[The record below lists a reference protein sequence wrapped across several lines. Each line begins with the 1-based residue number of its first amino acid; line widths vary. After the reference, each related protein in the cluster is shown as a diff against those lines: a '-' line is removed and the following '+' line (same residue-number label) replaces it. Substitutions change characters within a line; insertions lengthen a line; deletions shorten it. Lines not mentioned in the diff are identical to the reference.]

1 MKKLNFIL
9 AGALSALAVA
19 QAFGFPAESRVFA
32 EASPL
37 DEAIQRK
44 RDRMVELNQF
54 SNDLANTIAAENR
67 DYTND
72 ERRDFD
78 SWNAEFDSL
87 REDVTR
93 LENNI
98 ARNEL
103 VNQGLGRTVSA
114 PAGEED
120 PQAPTGAAP
129 APQNATRAQAAAA
142 PRRPSTPAQPRD
154 HRTDGRWG
162 FANAATYLTAVCNAS
177 KKSGATVDPR
187 LIQNAPSTYGREGVG
202 EDGGFAVPPDFRS
215 TIISKVT
222 GEESLL
228 SRTDQMTTSSNSIT
242 LPVDETTPWQTSGGI
257 QAYWE
262 REGGQ
267 KQQSKPQ
274 LGELTVKAHKVIA
287 LVPMTDELLQD
298 APAMASYVN
307 RKAPEKIDYKVSEAI
322 LKGTGVGQPLGI
334 LNSPGTI
341 IVPGEGS
348 QTADTVNFDN
358 VTKMYYRMN
367 AASRRRGVW
376 LVNGDAEEQL
386 ARMVFPGQGN
396 GNAIPVFLPAGGL
409 SGQPYATLFGRPI
422 IPMEV
427 MPALGDAGDIVFA
440 DLTQYMSL
448 VKGGGVKQDVSIHLF
463 FDYDITAFRFVL
475 RIGGQPWWNTP
486 ITGGSG
492 TQRGFFVALG
502 ARA

>member
-1 MKKLNFIL
+1 MKHSKLIL
-9 AGALSALAVA
+9 ASALSALAVS
-19 QAFGFPAESRVFA
+19 QFFGFSAHAVVRA
-32 EASPL
+32 DASPL
-37 DEAIQRK
+37 DGAIQLK

-54 SNDLANTIAAENR
+54 CNDISATIAAENR
-67 DYTND
+67 DMTND

-78 SWNAEFDSL
+78 SYTNEFDSL

-98 ARNEL
+98 ARNEM
-103 VNQGLGRTVSA
+103 VNQGLGRTV
-114 PAGEED
+114 PADNEQVQE
-120 PQAPTGAAP
+120 P
-129 APQNATRAQAAAA
+129 APVAQAQNQTRAQAAV
-142 PRRPSTPAQPRD
+142 RQRTSVPAQPRQA
-154 HRTDGRWG
+154 TDGRWG
-162 FANAATYLTAVCNAS
+162 FANAAQYLTAVCNAS
-177 KKSGATVDPR
+177 KKSGGAVDPR
-187 LIQNAPSTYGREGVG
+187 LIQNAPTTYGREGVG
-202 EDGGFAVPPDFRS
+202 EDGGFAVPPDFRT
-215 TIISKVT
+215 TIIQKVT

-287 LVPMTDELLQD
+287 LVPMTDELLED
-298 APAMASYVN
+298 APAMAAYVN

-334 LNSPGTI
+334 LSSPGTI

-348 QTADTVNFDN
+348 QTADTLNFDN

-376 LVNGDAEEQL
+376 LINGDAEEQL
-386 ARMVFPGQGN
+386 ARMVFPGQGA
-396 GNAIPVFLPAGGL
+396 GAAQPVFMPAGGL
-409 SGQPYATLFGRPI
+409 SAQPYATLFGRPI
-422 IPMEV
+422 IPMEI

-440 DLTQYMSL
+440 DLSQYMTL

-475 RIGGQPWWNTP
+475 RIGGQPWWNAP
-486 ITGGSG
+486 ITSLNGA
-492 TQRGFFVALG
+492 TKGFFVKLG